1 MKLVIRLAALGALV
15 CLLSAPAAAETATL
29 LALEGQQLPGA
40 AVGHLITAF
49 NNPAVNH
56 ADGWAFTVNTSD
68 GVITLSHAWG
78 APAGGLAGTVIL
90 TEATYGDYEQT
101 SWEAFFGI
109 ADAGQVAYSPSCTQT
124 SSGTTGLDGVWVD
137 GTIAMI
143 EEQVYPNEAGMYWSF
158 GSRPGITADGNP
170 YWVGGFTDTQGGST
184 QNRGLYY
191 GMGAA
196 AIVVGGD
203 TVPGVPY
210 IVSTASTVSFD
221 VRYSAL
227 GSHWLG
233 EVAFV
238 TGSSTDDNWMI
249 YDLAPLVA
257 GGSEVAENAPVPAS
271 IGGLTNEAWDNFD
284 FIGVTES
291 GSWMFTGDTNAA
303 TNVDEV
309 VVKDGLILHRE
320 GDTIDGE
327 VVAGSISHAY
337 MNEEGDVALVW
348 DIQGDTVEALFFNGQ
363 LLLKEGDAVDVD
375 GDGNPDAGATVYDFT
390 GTNALAITDRDV
402 NGFVDIY
409 FTADIDL
416 VPLGASMPDETPVA
430 GEEGGLPEPEPR
442 GDREVLEGAFVMTV
456 YHATGVGEAAAAAP
470 RLVGNWPNPFN
481 PKTDIRFTLPEAQSV
496 RLVVI
501 DAAGRH
507 VRTLHEGPCAAGD
520 HTVSWDGRDD
530 AGRRLA
536 SGVYLCR
543 LDTDGGGGMQK
554 MLMLK

>member
-1 MKLVIRLAALGALV
+1 MKLGIRLAALGALV
-15 CLLSAPAAAETATL
+15 CLFSVGAGAETATL
-29 LALEGQQLPGA
+29 LALEGQWLPGA
-40 AVGHLITAF
+40 PLGQMVSAF

-56 ADGWAFTVNTSD
+56 ADGWAFTVNTTD
-68 GVITLSHAWG
+68 GAVTLSHAWG
-78 APAGGLAGTVIL
+78 NPAGGLVGTVIL

-101 SWEAFFGI
+101 SWEAFYGI
-109 ADAGQVAYSPSCTQT
+109 ADGGQVAYSPLCTQI
-124 SSGTTGLDGVWVD
+124 SSGTTGLDAVWVD
-137 GTIAMI
+137 DVIAMI

-170 YWVGGFTDTQGGST
+170 YWVGGFTTTQGGST
-184 QNRGLYY
+184 TNRGLYY

-196 AIVVGGD
+196 PIIVGGD

-210 IVSTASTVSFD
+210 VASTANTVSFD

-233 EVAFV
+233 EVEFV
-238 TGSSTDDNWMI
+238 TGSTANDNYMI
-249 YDLAPLVA
+249 YDLAPLMA
-257 GGSEVAENAPVPAS
+257 GGGQVAENSPVPES

-303 TNVDEV
+303 TTVDEV
-309 VVKDGLILHRE
+309 VVKDGAILYRE
-320 GDTIDGE
+320 GDTLDGE
-327 VVAGSISHAY
+327 VVQGDISHGY
-337 MNEEGDVALVW
+337 MNEEGDIALVW
-348 DIQGDTVEALFFNGQ
+348 DIQGNTLEALFFNGR
-363 LLLKEGDAVDVD
+363 LVLKEGDAVDYD
-375 GDGNPDAGATVYDFT
+375 GDGNPDANATVYDFT
-390 GTNALAITDRDV
+390 GTNALAITDRDA

-416 VPLGASMPDETPVA
+416 IPLGKSMPDEAPA
-430 GEEGGLPEPEPR
+430 IGEEAGLPDTEPR

-456 YHATGVGEAAAAAP
+456 STSTGVGEAAAAAP
-470 RLVGNWPNPFN
+470 RLVGSWPNPFN
-481 PKTDIRFTLPEAQSV
+481 PKTDIRFTLPEAQDV
-496 RLVVI
+496 TLVVL
-501 DAAGRH
+501 DAEGRR
-507 VRTLHEGPCAAGD
+507 VRTLHAGPCAAGD
-520 HTVSWDGRDD
+520 HTVSWDGRND

-543 LDTDGGGGMQK
+543 LATADGGGMHK